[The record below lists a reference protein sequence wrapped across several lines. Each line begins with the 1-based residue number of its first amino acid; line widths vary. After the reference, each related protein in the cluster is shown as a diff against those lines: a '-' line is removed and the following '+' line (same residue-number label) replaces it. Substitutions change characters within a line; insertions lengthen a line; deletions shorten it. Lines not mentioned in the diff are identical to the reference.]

1 MLKLLLFAGCALFGQ
16 IEAPA
21 GEDLAPEVRKLVRQL
36 DAPEKALRDE
46 AEQKLIE
53 LGVAA
58 LSLLPETTDR
68 TPAEVALRLER
79 IRSRLERTQ
88 AEAAVNGS
96 TVSLEGSG
104 LSLAEV
110 FEAIEKQTGNK
121 LVDFREQFNQEPAPL
136 KLALDVENML
146 FWQALDQVLDQANL
160 TIYSYGAEEGL
171 AVVGRSNSQLPR
183 FGRAN
188 YAGSFRIEA
197 TEFSAHRDLRDP
209 NSHTMQ
215 LGIEAAWEPRLK
227 PVVIIQPAGAIEAMT
242 DAGEP
247 LPIAGGDTEMEISV
261 SPGAT
266 SADLFV
272 NFELPDRGVKR
283 IASLKGKLSV
293 VLPGRIETFRFG
305 NLEKAKKVERRKAG
319 VTVVLDEARK
329 NNEVWEV
336 RVRVVFDKASGAL
349 ESHRGWIFNNEAYL
363 EAPNKETI
371 ASGSLETTRQ
381 TETDVGI
388 AYLFDVPDGLK
399 GYTFVYRTP
408 AAIVTVPIEYELKDL
423 ELP

>member
-1 MLKLLLFAGCALFGQ
+1 MLKVLLFAGCALFGQ
-16 IEAPA
+16 VEAPA

-58 LSLLPETTDR
+58 LALLPETTDR

-96 TVSLEGSG
+96 TVSLEGTG

-247 LPIAGGDTEMEISV
+247 LPIAGGGTEMEISV

-283 IASLKGKLSV
+283 IASLKGKLSA